1 MCVCDALEAV
11 SMQKSHRSV
20 SSAVELRQA
29 IVAMMNRKDE
39 LEEQNTYVGIYSS
52 YLLLANFQMLHHTH
66 VLRLEELLLLA
77 SRDCDLQ
84 RFNRC

>member
-39 LEEQNTYVGIYSS
+39 LEEQNTYVGIHSS

-66 VLRLEELLLLA
+66 ILRLEELLLLA

>member
-1 MCVCDALEAV
+1 
-11 SMQKSHRSV
+11 MQKSHRSV

-39 LEEQNTYVGIYSS
+39 LEEQNTYVGIRSS

-66 VLRLEELLLLA
+66 VLWLEELLLWA
-77 SRDCDLQ
+77 SRHCDLQ
-84 RFNRC
+84 RFNSC